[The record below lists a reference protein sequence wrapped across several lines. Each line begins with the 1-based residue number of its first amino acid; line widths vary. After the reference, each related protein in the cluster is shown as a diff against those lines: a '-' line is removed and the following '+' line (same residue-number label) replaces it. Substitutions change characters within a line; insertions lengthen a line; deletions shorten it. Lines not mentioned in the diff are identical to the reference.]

1 MVRFSAI
8 LIYEALLTIPAG
20 LLYNIFADAQ
30 LGLDFVPQYIYQMQS
45 DFYPTV
51 ENKYGVP
58 LDTRH
63 TYTKGKRPD
72 GSPHWKST
80 HDSIGDWECF
90 VAAVSSVDTR
100 AMFIKDL
107 ATWIN
112 ETPTNRALT
121 DLYDTITGK

>member
-72 GSPHWKST
+72 GSP
-80 HDSIGDWECF
+80 
-90 VAAVSSVDTR
+90 
-100 AMFIKDL
+100 
-107 ATWIN
+107 
-112 ETPTNRALT
+112 
-121 DLYDTITGK
+121 Y